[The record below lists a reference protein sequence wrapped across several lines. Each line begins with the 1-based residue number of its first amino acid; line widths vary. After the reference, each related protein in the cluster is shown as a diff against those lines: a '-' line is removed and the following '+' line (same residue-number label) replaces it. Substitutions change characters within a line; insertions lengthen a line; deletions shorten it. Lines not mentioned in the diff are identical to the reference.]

1 MMLRFLH
8 SYMYMYLFK
17 NSQYIVI
24 SCTFSNLNEVKNPT
38 SRDFLTILGRGP
50 RAFLIGTISEVN
62 SELGNFKF

>member
-1 MMLRFLH
+1 MMLQFLH
-8 SYMYMYLFK
+8 SYMYLFFL
-17 NSQYIVI
+17 NIDLVI
-24 SCTFSNLNEVKNPT
+24 SHTFSNLNEVKNLT

>member
-1 MMLRFLH
+1 MMLQFLH
-8 SYMYMYLFK
+8 SYMYLFFL
-17 NSQYIVI
+17 NIDLVI
-24 SCTFSNLNEVKNPT
+24 SRTFSNLNEVKNLT